1 MQQDSQEPLDALQC
15 LSHISS
21 WAGAAP
27 SAVLSQVNL
36 VTPCNLSTN
45 IELAPDIDVEKLMS
59 RLGRGVTRFN
69 IWRDA
74 YKEVTKEEVTT
85 INKILNMFASND
97 SRNGMLTKVSMQ
109 KVQLHTC
116 IHTDT
121 QIYSNLF
128 FQGTSTC
135 LRMGIAAWREG
146 SFEETEAK
154 EGGGLLAV
162 WTPMASYP

>member
-1 MQQDSQEPLDALQC
+1 MLCNVYLTS
-15 LSHISS
+15 
-21 WAGAAP
+21 AP
-27 SAVLSQVNL
+27 GLEQHLLLMVDAVLSQVNL